1 MVMIMMVM
9 SDDGDNH
16 TGSCGDEDISVT
28 PYFRKIKL
36 KGRSFRK
43 TECCLFFSA

>member
-1 MVMIMMVM
+1 MVMMMVM
-9 SDDGDNH
+9 MVVSDD
-16 TGSCGDEDISVT
+16 TGSCNGEDISVI